1 MCPLFYVRFL
11 PTIQINFCMFSYP
24 HMIPSYYWNTFSSS
38 LLHSFQMFDIQ
49 SRISSISLLSSLM
62 STKTVFYTF
71 ITHHIDS
78 ILTNSNFYLYFY
90 IDYLWITI
98 EIKYWKITF
107 ICNPILVSSSWRT
120 ILHTWC
126 IPILS
131 YNIN

>member
-62 STKTVFYTF
+62 STKIVFYTLK
-71 ITHHIDS
+71 THHIDS

-90 IDYLWITI
+90 IDYL
-98 EIKYWKITF
+98 
-107 ICNPILVSSSWRT
+107 
-120 ILHTWC
+120 
-126 IPILS
+126 
-131 YNIN
+131 